1 MPRSSR
7 RLGLA
12 FGLAAAVFAVDQ
24 VSKAI
29 VRGAADRLPWRL
41 GSGLRIE
48 LNYNS
53 GISFSTL
60 AGAGAIVT
68 VLVGAVAAAV
78 TVALFLSPPR
88 YRAALGIILGGAAS
102 NLVDRFR
109 FGGSV
114 VDFIG
119 VYRWPTFNL
128 ADACIVAGTV
138 LVAIQV
144 LRAPR
149 D

>member
-12 FGLAAAVFAVDQ
+12 FGLAAAVVAVDQ
-24 VSKAI
+24 VSKAV
-29 VRGAADRLPWRL
+29 VRASAARLPWQL

-53 GISFSTL
+53 GISFSRF
-60 AGAGAIVT
+60 AGQGSIVT

-78 TVALFLSPPR
+78 TVALFLVPPR
-88 YRAALGIILGGAAS
+88 YRAALGIILGGAVS
-102 NLVDRFR
+102 NLLDRFR
-109 FGGSV
+109 FGGAV
-114 VDFIG
+114 VDFLG

-138 LVAIQV
+138 LLAVQV
-144 LRAPR
+144 LRVPR